1 MTNDAITNDETN
13 TPTLPLGTPGEECP
27 SCGAR
32 LKGKFCH
39 KCGEKKV
46 KPKDFALRRYAKQ
59 MFAHATHLDFK
70 VLTTLW
76 TLLSKPG
83 RLSVEFM
90 EGRRI
95 NRMKPLQLFLLLN
108 LVFFF
113 FFKTTDVFAPQMKY
127 VYQSRQPMLD
137 GYLVGE
143 HLEAVQQAKQLG
155 PEEAMV
161 LMDEKIA
168 QNAKVF
174 LYLFVPVLALFLQ
187 LLYFRRYRYFLC
199 QLIFTTHWFAFFL
212 VFFGL
217 ILPVFM
223 FLFHLQGVRLLST
236 ILILLIPYTYLALR
250 RFYRENGWWTAA
262 KTAGFLFVFSITYLV
277 YRSFIL
283 WLSFVLV

>member
-1 MTNDAITNDETN
+1 MSSDET
-13 TPTLPLGTPGEECP
+13 THDKPAGVSLPLGTPGEECP
-27 SCGAR
+27 SCAAR

-46 KPKDFALRRYAKQ
+46 KPKDFVLRRYVKQ

-76 TLLSKPG
+76 ALLSKPG
-83 RLSVEFM
+83 QLSAEFM
-90 EGRRI
+90 EGKRI

-127 VYQSRQPMLD
+127 VHQSKQPMLD
-137 GYLVGE
+137 GHLVRE
-143 HLEAVQQAKQLG
+143 HLSTVQQTKQLG

-174 LYLFVPVLALFLQ
+174 LYLCVPVLALFLQ

-199 QLIFTTHWFAFFL
+199 QLIFATHWFAFFL

-250 RFYRENGWWTAA
+250 RFYQENRWWTAA
-262 KTAGFLFVFSITYLV
+262 KTATFLLVFSITYLV